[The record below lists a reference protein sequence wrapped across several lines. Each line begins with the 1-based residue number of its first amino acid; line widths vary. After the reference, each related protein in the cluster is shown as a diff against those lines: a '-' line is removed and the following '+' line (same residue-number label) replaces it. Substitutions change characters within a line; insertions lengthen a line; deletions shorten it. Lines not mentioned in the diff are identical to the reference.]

1 MRENNYSE
9 MVEKFEKEF
18 DRYMRELL
26 VQLTKTKRYETHIA
40 NLSQRLDYNE
50 YYSRNLFSD
59 FTTGPVVDQQL

>member
-40 NLSQRLDYNE
+40 NLS
-50 YYSRNLFSD
+50 
-59 FTTGPVVDQQL
+59 